1 MKNVK
6 VELSYFDIL
15 NVSQDA
21 NLDEIKKAYKDLAKQ
36 YHPDKFKTR
45 DEKKKAEKQFNAI
58 KKAYDEII
66 KIYNEEQNSQESV
79 NTFNYESI
87 YENSDFIS
95 FFSKTTASMN
105 QAFENAQR
113 EDKSKERQ
121 AVNFIK
127 TQINNLNI
135 NMVYVYE
142 CIRKEKMFIHWDVKP
157 EELNDIM
164 LKEVLYRRNIMESKS
179 YKCFLKNRKLFFN
192 PDISL
197 KIKIKPEVA
206 NNKFNKKINYILPSI
221 CSECN
226 GEGCKNCVNGISY
239 TTVEKTLKF
248 SHIEDK
254 DTYEVLEGGFKNE
267 IVSGNLII
275 TFKYEPRLDTDFEIK
290 QVNGKNTISEKI
302 ENVVNEARLTITDL
316 LIVLKHH
323 KLHVIYG
330 SIIFTLL
337 LIIIIL
343 LAVLI

>member
-6 VELSYFDIL
+6 QDLSYFDVL
-15 NVSQDA
+15 NIKQDA
-21 NLDEIKKAYKDLAKQ
+21 TIEEIKKAYKTLAKQ
-36 YHPDKFKTR
+36 YHPDKYKSEE
-45 DEKKKAEKQFNAI
+45 EKKKAEKQFNVI
-58 KKAYDEII
+58 KKAYDELL
-66 KIYNEEQNSQESV
+66 KIYDENKNQEI
-79 NTFNYESI
+79 NNNFNYENI

-105 QAFENAQR
+105 QAFENAQK

-135 NMVYVYE
+135 SMVYVYE

-164 LKEVLYRRNIMESKS
+164 LKEVLYRRHIMESKS

-192 PDISL
+192 PDIYL

-206 NNKFNKKINYILPSI
+206 NNKFNKKINYVLPGI

-226 GEGCKNCVNGISY
+226 GEGCKKCVNGISY

-275 TFKYEPRLDTDFEIK
+275 TFKYEPGLDTDFEIK